1 MRYLVWLI
9 AAPVLCAAAM
19 LVVFAGGIGIAIYC
33 VMLRGR
39 GRWF

>member
-1 MRYLVWLI
+1 MGQDEKGMIVD
-9 AAPVLCAAAM
+9 AM